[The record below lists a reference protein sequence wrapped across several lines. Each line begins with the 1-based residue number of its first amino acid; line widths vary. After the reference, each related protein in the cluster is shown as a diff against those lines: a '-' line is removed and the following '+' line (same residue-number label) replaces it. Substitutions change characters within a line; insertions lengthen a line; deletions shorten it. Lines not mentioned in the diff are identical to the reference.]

1 MTVIEQLLPIFQEV
15 FDDDTIEITLEST
28 ADDIDAWDSLTHIN
42 LVTAVESHFKVKFA
56 LGELQ
61 SLQNVGDLVNLVTK
75 KTQGK

>member
-15 FDDDTIEITLEST
+15 FDDDTIEINLEST